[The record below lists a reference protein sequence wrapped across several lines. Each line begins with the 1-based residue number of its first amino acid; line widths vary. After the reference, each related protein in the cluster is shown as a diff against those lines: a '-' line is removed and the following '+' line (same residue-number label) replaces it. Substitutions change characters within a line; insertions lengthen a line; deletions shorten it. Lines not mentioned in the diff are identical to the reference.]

1 MAIDLNKHVAARCGM
16 PSREKPNGG
25 NVWNWCK
32 EKAEHDSR
40 LGGAGIGDDASFGEL
55 WMVHG
60 KWYDLRDYVHKHPG
74 GPDWLKLTKGQDI
87 TEAFEVHHINTPKVE
102 AVLSTMYVKDAAPEY
117 VGRYAWDDKGFFR
130 TLKRRVRGIYGTRSD
145 GRPDTGPTTYFL
157 ALCCF
162 AIVVH
167 FATFAAMLK
176 WPCVLTAIIA
186 GFTLQPFHGI
196 GHNALHMKDNMW
208 MYAYDF
214 CGWKH
219 HKHRVSHALSH
230 HLNPN
235 TGLDLEFPEPYSYV
249 ATSNADQNSRWVVLL
264 GPWGMWS
271 GPLRDIFGLWI
282 DLAKGSEPWRM
293 EYLFN
298 MVQLVVLMAVTG
310 PLTGLLCFC
319 VIHLTCGFCIETAGF
334 ALHRSIFCWSMGDPN
349 AKYDYGEHCLA
360 TTADHDIDM
369 PLFASLYLFQI
380 LNNHGVHH
388 LFPTVDKSRIQEIM
402 PVFRETCKEFG
413 LPWQEY
419 DWRDMFWSLWKN
431 WLKGL
436 YQETPNITTP
446 PMGHEMAPGSSIRVK
461 NTDNKSLGAEITGVQ
476 VNKLTDAE
484 FKVIKKALMD
494 RAVVVIKDQEATP
507 QEQVEF
513 SKRFPHSKT
522 CDKMKFCGPLALEGF
537 DAEEWRKYKMKD
549 VPEIQLRGFGD
560 LSNYYGVTGSLNT
573 GKGAKEFH
581 SDSIHEYDTPPII
594 TQLSCVASPGGYDQ
608 TLFIDG
614 RLAYD
619 LLSDDEKDHVETL
632 FVQYKRQPSPLH
644 SSGLKADFGA
654 DRATLGEMYGNAV
667 ANIQS
672 GDGQQSVKVSE
683 VHPLVWTHPVTGR
696 KAIISAAMWMH
707 RIVESDGKAWT
718 PQESHDFV
726 YRLLEP
732 VAEVQYEHNWSSKDL
747 VLFDNRCLMHS
758 ASAVPQAQSYRL
770 LHQVLLCGTE
780 VPTGPAGAGVGNPVV
795 NPNVK
800 STR

>member
-1 MAIDLNKHVAARCGM
+1 
-16 PSREKPNGG
+16 
-25 NVWNWCK
+25 
-32 EKAEHDSR
+32 
-40 LGGAGIGDDASFGEL
+40 
-55 WMVHG
+55 
-60 KWYDLRDYVHKHPG
+60 
-74 GPDWLKLTKGQDI
+74 
-87 TEAFEVHHINTPKVE
+87 
-102 AVLSTMYVKDAAPEY
+102 
-117 VGRYAWDDKGFFR
+117 
-130 TLKRRVRGIYGTRSD
+130 
-145 GRPDTGPTTYFL
+145 
-157 ALCCF
+157 
-162 AIVVH
+162 
-167 FATFAAMLK
+167 
-176 WPCVLTAIIA
+176 
-186 GFTLQPFHGI
+186 
-196 GHNALHMKDNMW
+196 
-208 MYAYDF
+208 
-214 CGWKH
+214 
-219 HKHRVSHALSH
+219 
-230 HLNPN
+230 
-235 TGLDLEFPEPYSYV
+235 
-249 ATSNADQNSRWVVLL
+249 
-264 GPWGMWS
+264 
-271 GPLRDIFGLWI
+271 
-282 DLAKGSEPWRM
+282 
-293 EYLFN
+293 
-298 MVQLVVLMAVTG
+298 
-310 PLTGLLCFC
+310 
-319 VIHLTCGFCIETAGF
+319 
-334 ALHRSIFCWSMGDPN
+334 
-349 AKYDYGEHCLA
+349 
-360 TTADHDIDM
+360 
-369 PLFASLYLFQI
+369 
-380 LNNHGVHH
+380 
-388 LFPTVDKSRIQEIM
+388 
-402 PVFRETCKEFG
+402 
-413 LPWQEY
+413 
-419 DWRDMFWSLWKN
+419 
-431 WLKGL
+431 
-436 YQETPNITTP
+436 
-446 PMGHEMAPGSSIRVK
+446 
-461 NTDNKSLGAEITGVQ
+461 
-476 VNKLTDAE
+476 
-484 FKVIKKALMD
+484 
-494 RAVVVIKDQEATP
+494 VVVIKDQEATP